1 MSGTAAA
8 ARRAIAA
15 FLHASET
22 AIGWDS
28 PLSDAVSD
36 SFVLVDL
43 AVHLQQDFAVRFTHE
58 DLARVKTPADLAA
71 LVAARS
77 TEGTPEGDLG
87 MPARHE

>member
-1 MSGTAAA
+1 MSHQAAT

-15 FLHASET
+15 FLHTSEA
-22 AIGWDS
+22 AIAWDS
-28 PLSDAVSD
+28 PLTDAVSD

-43 AVHLQQDFAVRFTHE
+43 AVHLQQELAVRFTHE

-77 TEGTPEGDLG
+77 L
-87 MPARHE
+87 A

>member
-1 MSGTAAA
+1 MSDTTAT

-15 FLHASET
+15 FLRTSEA
-22 AIGWDS
+22 AIGWEA
-28 PLSDAVSD
+28 PLTDAVSD

-58 DLARVKTPADLAA
+58 DLAEVKTPADLAA

-77 TEGTPEGDLG
+77 Q
-87 MPARHE
+87 A